1 MDIWLL
7 FLPPALVRF
16 LLLSLEKLEVCL
28 TGSFNRNECRR
39 SVHFCDQFKHVSVS
53 DIVLT
58 SLTTGC
64 TDWEKGTVWKTGVG
78 FVWPLCRGKDP
89 AVFPSHFQEK
99 WNTHL
104 QGTILISY
112 ISRWRREDHSR
123 GRNLYY
129 KGRVKCLGGGIGRV
143 FVQDTGVHGW
153 HSVWLSGMV
162 TGFLCFQFLKLIS
175 KVLWW
180 RLNFKKNFN
189 EIFKMLLISIL
200 PIISVIAIKI

>member
-7 FLPPALVRF
+7 FLPPALVQF

-28 TGSFNRNECRR
+28 TGSFNRNECR
-39 SVHFCDQFKHVSVS
+39 SAHFCDQFKHVSVS

-112 ISRWRREDHSR
+112 ISHWRREDHSR

-143 FVQDTGVHGW
+143 YRIQGYTGGTASGW
-153 HSVWLSGMV
+153 QGWSL
-162 TGFLCFQFLKLIS
+162 GFCA
-175 KVLWW
+175 
-180 RLNFKKNFN
+180 LNF
-189 EIFKMLLISIL
+189 LS
-200 PIISVIAIKI
+200 